1 MRLIFFDILYKL
13 LDRPERSL
21 SPPFLRGIENI
32 IFTKDGNGEEVKN
45 TGQQSDKCWR
55 TFTSF
60 GRPFR
65 VTGEKVRR
73 FPRTVCHR
81 GPPRFFCSICTSNL
95 ADSGANL
102 SNQVSHRWLPHCDN
116 LRRPRV
122 PGVKSREEEEE
133 ATSFRNIFSHSSLTQ
148 SVSRITDKR
157 IK

>member
-1 MRLIFFDILYKL
+1 M
-13 LDRPERSL
+13 
-21 SPPFLRGIENI
+21 
-32 IFTKDGNGEEVKN
+32 
-45 TGQQSDKCWR
+45 
-55 TFTSF
+55 
-60 GRPFR
+60 
-65 VTGEKVRR
+65 RR

-133 ATSFRNIFSHSSLTQ
+133 ATSFRNIFGHSFLTQ
-148 SVSRITDKR
+148 RKCLENYGQEDKIKRTNKFLINFPRRKLNKISRIIKIFQLEPTSWLQGYERNRKKRYAGACKPRKR
-157 IK
+157 IL

>member
-1 MRLIFFDILYKL
+1 MWNILLRLIFFDILYKL
-13 LDRPERSL
+13 QNGPF
-21 SPPFLRGIENI
+21 PPFSSRNREYYFYERRKRRGGQKYRAAIRQMLANI
-32 IFTKDGNGEEVKN
+32 YQF
-45 TGQQSDKCWR
+45 
-55 TFTSF
+55 
-60 GRPFR
+60 RPNQFR

-122 PGVKSREEEEE
+122 PGVKSREE
-133 ATSFRNIFSHSSLTQ
+133 ATSFRNIFGHSFLTQ

>member
-1 MRLIFFDILYKL
+1 M
-13 LDRPERSL
+13 
-21 SPPFLRGIENI
+21 
-32 IFTKDGNGEEVKN
+32 
-45 TGQQSDKCWR
+45 
-55 TFTSF
+55 
-60 GRPFR
+60 
-65 VTGEKVRR
+65 RR

-133 ATSFRNIFSHSSLTQ
+133 ATSFRNIESSVILFSHR
-148 SVSRITDKR
+148 VSRELSRIGQEDKIKRTNKFLINFPRRKLNKISR
-157 IK
+157 IIKIFQLEPTSWLQGYAQSKEEIRGRM